1 MNGLALPVD
10 RANMEGVA
18 TIPGAT
24 SQLERKQDM
33 QSTGQHVVFEGV
45 GQAALRRCEIPSP
58 KAGDVLVESLFTAI
72 SAGTERANLMAL
84 PNTGTAPGG
93 YNWKRSGGFPFHPGY
108 CGVGRIAA
116 CGEGVET
123 LKVGDRV
130 VGEWAGHRSHFVRKA
145 GDLIRIDDDGVDALD
160 ASLARIAV
168 FALLGVRK
176 LRIELGESV
185 LIAGQGLLGV
195 FALQAAALSGAVP
208 VFVSDF
214 NPARRE
220 LAMKLGATA
229 AFAPDE
235 QFVERVLAATAG
247 KGVDG
252 VVEVTGIA
260 KALQQALEC
269 VAWEGRISLLG
280 CTRISDVPIDFY
292 RYVHRRGVSLIG
304 AHNSTR
310 PALESSPWRRTE
322 ADDYRIFLKLV
333 AAGKMRV
340 RPVISEVVSP
350 EKAPE
355 VYARLADDPD
365 APLGVV
371 FDWGQLKA

>member
-1 MNGLALPVD
+1 M
-10 RANMEGVA
+10 R
-18 TIPGAT
+18 
-24 SQLERKQDM
+24 
-33 QSTGQHVVFEGV
+33 STGQCVVFEAIGK
-45 GQAALRRCEIPSP
+45 AALRPCEISSP
-58 KAGDVLVESLFTAI
+58 QAGEVLVASDYTAI

-84 PNTGTAPGG
+84 PNTGTGHGG
-93 YNWKRSGGFPFHPGY
+93 YNWKSSGGFPFHPGY

-116 CGEGVET
+116 CGEGVES
-123 LKVGDRV
+123 LSIGDRV
-130 VGEWAGHRSHFVRKA
+130 VGNWGGHRSHFVRKA
-145 GDLIRIDDDGVDALD
+145 SDLTRIDDDAIDSLD
-160 ASLARIAV
+160 ASFARIAV
-168 FALLGVRK
+168 FSLLGVRK

-185 LIAGQGLLGV
+185 LVAGQGLLGV
-195 FALQAAALSGAVP
+195 FALQVAALSGAVP

-235 QFVERVLAATAG
+235 HFVERVLAATGG

-292 RYVHRRGVSLIG
+292 RYVHRRGVTLVG

-310 PALESSPWRRTE
+310 PSLESSPGRRTE
-322 ADDYRIFLKLV
+322 ADDYRILLKLV
-333 AAGKMRV
+333 ASGRMQV
-340 RPVISEVVSP
+340 RPIISEVVSP

-355 VYARLADDPD
+355 VYARLADDPQ

-371 FDWGQLKA
+371 FDWRQVR

>member
-1 MNGLALPVD
+1 M
-10 RANMEGVA
+10 
-18 TIPGAT
+18 
-24 SQLERKQDM
+24 
-33 QSTGQHVVFEGV
+33 TGYAVVFEGV
-45 GQAALRRCEIPSP
+45 GKAALRTFDVQQPQ
-58 KAGDVLVESLFTAI
+58 AGDVLVESEYTAI

-93 YNWKRSGGFPFHPGY
+93 YNWKSPGGFPFYPGY
-108 CGVGRIAA
+108 CGAGRIAA

-145 GDLIRIDDDGVDALD
+145 CDLTRIDDDAVNSLE
-160 ASLARIAV
+160 ASFARIAV
-168 FALLGVRK
+168 FSLLGVRK
-176 LRIELGESV
+176 LHIEIGDSA

-195 FALQAAALSGAVP
+195 FALQVAVLSGAIP

-220 LAMKLGATA
+220 LAIKLGATA

-235 QFVERVLAATAG
+235 HLVERVLAATGG
-247 KGVDG
+247 KGVNA

-260 KALQQALEC
+260 KALQQVLEC

-310 PALESSPWRRTE
+310 PELESSPWRRTE
-322 ADDYRIFLKLV
+322 ADDYRTFLKLV
-333 AAGKMRV
+333 AAGRMQV
-340 RPVISEVVSP
+340 RPMISEVVSP

-355 VYARLADDPD
+355 VYGRLADDPN
-365 APLGVV
+365 APLGIV
-371 FDWGQLKA
+371 FDWNQIGNAKNR

>member
-1 MNGLALPVD
+1 MNGLALRVD

-18 TIPGAT
+18 TRTVAT
-24 SQLERKQDM
+24 SQLERKQGM
-33 QSTGQHVVFEGV
+33 QSTGQCVVFEAIGK
-45 GQAALRRCEIPSP
+45 AALRPFEFSGP
-58 KAGDVLVESLFTAI
+58 KAGEVLVESEYTAI

-93 YNWKRSGGFPFHPGY
+93 YNWKSAGGFPFYPGY
-108 CGVGRIAA
+108 CGAGRIAA

-130 VGEWAGHRSHFVRKA
+130 VGEWAGHRSHFVRKP
-145 GDLIRIDDDGVDALD
+145 GNLTRVDDDGVDSLD
-160 ASLARIAV
+160 ASFARIAV
-168 FALLGVRK
+168 FSLLGVRK

-235 QFVERVLAATAG
+235 QFVERVLAATGG

-280 CTRISDVPIDFY
+280 CTRVSDVPIDFY
-292 RYVHRRGVSLIG
+292 RYVHRRGVTLVG

-310 PALESSPWRRTE
+310 PELESSPWRRTE
-322 ADDYRIFLKLV
+322 ADDYRTFLKLV
-333 AAGKMRV
+333 AAGKMQV
-340 RPVISEVVSP
+340 RPVISDVASP
-350 EKAPE
+350 ERAPE
-355 VYARLADDPD
+355 VYARLANDPD

-371 FDWGQLKA
+371 FDWTQMKA